1 MADPPKDR
9 PDASAAPAEA
19 GADELPRIDRYANTV
34 QVHAGIYD
42 FKLDFALQDPKKR
55 ARVHTSIR
63 VSPQHAKALHLLLG
77 RFLHNYEHS
86 IGEIPLPKE
95 LIHRL
100 TTGERQ
106 STHDPAS

>member
-1 MADPPKDR
+1 MAEQPPER
-9 PDASAAPAEA
+9 PEA
-19 GADELPRIDRYANTV
+19 NPPRTDDQADELPRIDRYANTV

-42 FKLDFALQDPKKR
+42 FKLDFALQDPKSR